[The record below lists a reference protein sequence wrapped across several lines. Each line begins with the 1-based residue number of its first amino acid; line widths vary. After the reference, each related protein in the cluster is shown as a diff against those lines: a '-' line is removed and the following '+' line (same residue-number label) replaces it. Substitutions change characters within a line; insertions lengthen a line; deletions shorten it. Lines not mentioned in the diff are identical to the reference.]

1 MKKQSIF
8 AKLFTL
14 VMAIF
19 LISAVITGTLVFG
32 FLGSYF
38 TESNEKELKM
48 ISKQVTDMTLELAS
62 LNQPASYEAYTRNL
76 TAISQITGTEIFVF
90 DTKGELVASSVSAF
104 NGKIKESFTK
114 SILEGKTET
123 FRGSINGISGP
134 SMLAVGSPIK
144 YQSAVVGGVL
154 VSIPMPQIDKAR
166 AEVVKIFL
174 WIILFVTLVAGVLV
188 YFVSKRISKPI
199 NKLNEAAK
207 SIAKGNFKQRV
218 DVDEINEIGELS
230 ETFNYMAESIEEFE
244 NNRNSFL
251 ANVSHDLR
259 TPMTTITGFVEGVL
273 DGTIPENKK
282 DWYLS
287 VVLDESKRLSRIVTD
302 LFDVSKIEQGSFNLD
317 PKSFDLNEL
326 VRINIIKFEKRIT
339 DKNIELL
346 VEFER
351 DGIFV
356 FADKDAIAR
365 VLTNL
370 FDNAIKFTD
379 ENGYIKIRVGTKN
392 GKAYVSIEN
401 SGLGIDEDELVHIF
415 DRFYKTDK
423 SRNLDKNG
431 AGLGLYIVKGIVQA
445 HGERVWAESVK
456 NEFTRFS
463 LTLKLNDEN

>member
-48 ISKQVTDMTLELAS
+48 ISKQVTDMTMELATS
-62 LNQPASYEAYTRNL
+62 NQPASRSAYTRNL
-76 TAISQITGTEIFVF
+76 TAISEITGTEIFVI
-90 DTKGELVASSVSAF
+90 DTKGELVASSISGYK
-104 NGKIKESFTK
+104 GKIKESFTK
-114 SILEGKTET
+114 SILKGKTET
-123 FRGSINGISGP
+123 FRGAINGISRI

-144 YQSAVVGGVL
+144 YRDTVVGGVL
-154 VSIPMPQIDKAR
+154 VSIPVPQIDKAR
-166 AEVVKIFL
+166 TEVLKIFL

-218 DVDEINEIGELS
+218 DVDEINEIAELS
-230 ETFNYMAESIEEFE
+230 ETFNYMAESVEEFE

-273 DGTIPENKK
+273 DGTIPEEKK
-282 DWYLS
+282 EWYLS
-287 VVLDESKRLSRIVTD
+287 IVLDESKRLSRIVTD

-346 VEFER
+346 VEFDR

-392 GKAYVSIEN
+392 GKAYASIEN
-401 SGLGIDEDELVHIF
+401 SGLGIDEEELVHIF

-456 NEFTRFS
+456 NKFTRFS
-463 LTLKLNDEN
+463 FTLKLNDEN

>member
-38 TESNEKELKM
+38 TESNEKKLKT
-48 ISKQVTDMTLELAS
+48 ISEQVKDMTIELAS
-62 LNQPASYEAYTRNL
+62 LNQPVSYDAYTKNL
-76 TAISQITGTEIFVF
+76 TAISHTTGTEIFVI
-90 DTKGELVASSVSAF
+90 DTKGDIVSSSIRGY

-123 FRGSINGISGP
+123 FRGTINGLSKV

-144 YQSAVVGGVL
+144 YQNTVVGGVL

-166 AEVVKIFL
+166 TEVVKIFA
-174 WIILFVTLVAGVLV
+174 WIILFVTMISCVLV

-218 DVDEINEIGELS
+218 EVDEINEIGELS

-259 TPMTTITGFVEGVL
+259 TPMTTITGFVEGIL
-273 DGTIPENKK
+273 DGTIPEDKK

-287 VVLDESKRLSRIVTD
+287 IVLDESKRLSRIVTD

-326 VRINIIKFEKRIT
+326 VRINIIKLEKRIT
-339 DKNIELL
+339 DKNIELS

-379 ENGYIKIRVGTKN
+379 ENGYIKIRVGIKN
-392 GKAYVSIEN
+392 GKAYASIEN
-401 SGLGIDEDELVHIF
+401 SGLGIDEEELVHIF

-431 AGLGLYIVKGIVQA
+431 AGLGLYIVKGILQA

-463 LTLKLNDEN
+463 FTLKLNDHN

>member
-62 LNQPASYEAYTRNL
+62 LNQPTSRTAYTRNL
-76 TAISQITGTEIFVF
+76 TAISQITGTEIFVI
-90 DTKGELVASSVSAF
+90 DTRGELVASSIS
-104 NGKIKESFTK
+104 GYEGRIKESFTK

-123 FRGSINGISGP
+123 FRGSINGISGT

-144 YQSAVVGGVL
+144 YHNTVVGGVL

-166 AEVVKIFL
+166 TEVLKIFL

-199 NKLNEAAK
+199 KKLNEAAK

-218 DVDEINEIGELS
+218 DVDEINEIGELG

-251 ANVSHDLR
+251 ASVSHDLR

-273 DGTIPENKK
+273 DGTIPEDKK

-287 VVLDESKRLSRIVTD
+287 IVLDESKRLSRIVTD

-317 PKSFDLNEL
+317 QKSFDLNEL

-346 VEFER
+346 AEFDR

-356 FADKDAIAR
+356 FADKDAVAR

-392 GKAYVSIEN
+392 GKAYASIEN
-401 SGLGIDEDELVHIF
+401 SGLGIDEEELVHIF

-463 LTLKLNDEN
+463 FTLKLSDDK

>member
-144 YQSAVVGGVL
+144 YQNTVVGGVL

-287 VVLDESKRLSRIVTD
+287 IVLDESKRLSRIVTD

-463 LTLKLNDEN
+463 FTLKLNDEN

>member
-38 TESNEKELKM
+38 TESNERELKM
-48 ISKQVTDMTLELAS
+48 ISNQVTDMTLELAS
-62 LNQPASYEAYTRNL
+62 LNQPASRTAYTRNL
-76 TAISQITGTEIFVF
+76 TAISEITGTEIFVI
-90 DTKGELVASSVSAF
+90 DTKGELVASSIS
-104 NGKIKESFTK
+104 GYKGRIRESFTK

-123 FRGSINGISGP
+123 FRGAINGISRI
-134 SMLAVGSPIK
+134 SMLAVGNPIK
-144 YQSAVVGGVL
+144 YNNEVVGGVL

-166 AEVVKIFL
+166 AEVLKIFL

-273 DGTIPENKK
+273 DGTIPENKR

-392 GKAYVSIEN
+392 GKAYASIEN

-463 LTLKLNDEN
+463 FTLKLNDEN

>member
-76 TAISQITGTEIFVF
+76 TAISQITGTEIFVI
-90 DTKGELVASSVSAF
+90 DTKGDLVASSIS
-104 NGKIKESFTK
+104 GYKGEIRESFTK
-114 SILEGKTET
+114 IILEGKTET
-123 FRGSINGISGP
+123 FRGAINGTSRI

-144 YQSAVVGGVL
+144 YRDTVVGGVL

-166 AEVVKIFL
+166 ADVVKIFL
-174 WIILFVTLVAGVLV
+174 WIILFVTMAAGVLV

-244 NNRNSFL
+244 NIRNSFL
-251 ANVSHDLR
+251 ASVSHDLR

-273 DGTIPENKK
+273 DGTIPEDKK

-287 VVLDESKRLSRIVTD
+287 IVLDESKRLSRIVTD

-317 PKSFDLNEL
+317 PKNFDLNEL

-392 GKAYVSIEN
+392 GKAYASIEN

-463 LTLKLNDEN
+463 FTLKLNDEN